1 MNLSKMIYLIS
12 KFSSY
17 KFLTSKQSFH
27 FTFGTKFPFSTRGRT
42 RPTETTEKVR
52 VEDLEAKLLDA
63 LDKLAENYDEEN

>member
-1 MNLSKMIYLIS
+1 MIYLIS

-17 KFLTSKQSFH
+17 KFLTSKLSFH

-42 RPTETTEKVR
+42 RPTETTERVR